1 MNEPRINM
9 NNNIGVRLSP
19 HFKLTEFLNLRKYPQ
34 NIPPL
39 HPGRLL
45 QLIPKNDILS
55 HKLS

>member
-9 NNNIGVRLSP
+9 NNNDVRLSQ

-45 QLIPKNDILS
+45 QMIPKNDILS